1 MAQSQG
7 GQAVSQINDTFGRPM
22 FEKQMNPQYEAH
34 EAICKSI
41 GDMAKENKQLKD
53 RIKTLENLQLKEDH
67 LSEIHQENVRLKE
80 QNKRQNEL
88 IDSLREMYAKEV
100 KP

>member
-1 MAQSQG
+1 
-7 GQAVSQINDTFGRPM
+7 
-22 FEKQMNPQYEAH
+22 MNPQYEAH
-34 EAICKSI
+34 ERMCKSI
-41 GDMAKENKQLKD
+41 GDMAKENKRLED
-53 RIKTLENLQLKEDH
+53 RIKMLELQEEH

-88 IDSLREMYAKEV
+88 IGLLSEMYAKEA

>member
-7 GQAVSQINDTFGRPM
+7 GQAV
-22 FEKQMNPQYEAH
+22 NPQYEAH
-34 EAICKSI
+34 ERMCKSI
-41 GDMAKENKQLKD
+41 GDMAKENKRLED
-53 RIKTLENLQLKEDH
+53 RIKMLELQEEH

-88 IDSLREMYAKEV
+88 IGLLSEMYAKEA